1 MFPIS
6 IIQWIG
12 FRENLQE
19 TKDAPIIFGSFPA
32 KFPFNSPL
40 NHTPWHHFRPMTPDP
55 KDLVPVFERLV
66 ALGMAP
72 PKAATDEENEMLIF
86 EVEQQKSHITIG

>member
-19 TKDAPIIFGSFPA
+19 TKDAP
-32 KFPFNSPL
+32 FNNPL